1 MNRFGI
7 ALDIGTSG
15 FRAQAID
22 LVTKEVVSTAI
33 TIRHPIPGANVIDHV
48 NFAVLGGTYEA
59 HRLMID
65 AMNRLLDNLNIDL
78 QNVERIAVCGNPF
91 QLSLF
96 QNIEIRDLAYAGK
109 NMLDRLGVISPK
121 RDGEIVK
128 AKNLG
133 LSVRPDADVIIPP
146 AVSHEIG
153 ADALAML
160 LTTGVMDQAEPCLV
174 IDYGTNAEMAL
185 VLNGN
190 VYTGSAA
197 AGPALEGQQIGFGML
212 AAPGAISDARIG
224 ANGWLFSVLNDEFLS
239 QEGDVVDPVNG
250 VEKAIGKMHGKAVG
264 ITGTGLIAVIANG
277 VQSGLIV
284 PPHINTPDH
293 RLHLQDGIYITEDD
307 VSEAGKAI
315 GALRAGFLTLM
326 KEAGLW
332 TGDVRTSFMSG
343 ASGLYV
349 DAAKAQIIGLVP
361 PECDRIIQLG
371 NTSLTLAKELV
382 LCPEK
387 FDELRSFAKELK
399 ASHCMFA
406 TSETFKNIYSIELS
420 LWYYSMPM
428 SAYSE
433 MLAIYKLPPLPTAGQ
448 QVTIERRMSRDIPDL
463 GVNGIVILN
472 DIGVSL
478 VSDLTGCVQCGKCTS
493 ECPERALTI
502 NDAGGLL
509 TAVIRS
515 ELCAGTACRRCEQV
529 CPSQAMSFNNI
540 RAARTEF
547 FS

>member
-1 MNRFGI
+1 MSGFGI

-22 LVTKEVVSTAI
+22 LDTNEVISTAI

-48 NFAVLGGTYEA
+48 NFAVLSGKDETHY
-59 HRLMID
+59 LMID
-65 AMNRLLDNLNIDL
+65 AMNRLFEKLNIDL
-78 QNVERIAVCGNPF
+78 QKVERMAVCGNPF

-96 QNIEIRDLAYAGK
+96 QNIEIRDLAYAGN
-109 NMLDRLGVISPK
+109 NMLDRLGVVSPK
-121 RDGEIVK
+121 RDGEIVL
-128 AKNLG
+128 ARELG
-133 LSVRPDADVIIPP
+133 LNIRPDAEVIIPP

-160 LTTGVMDQAEPCLV
+160 LTTGVMDEGAPCLV

-185 VLNGN
+185 VVNGN

-197 AGPALEGQQIGFGML
+197 AGPALEGQQIEMGML
-212 AAPGAISDARIG
+212 AAPGAISDVNIG
-224 ANGWLFSVLNDEFLS
+224 ANGWLCSVLDEGFLS
-239 QEGDVVDPVNG
+239 QEGDVIDPRDGTEV
-250 VEKAIGKMHGKAVG
+250 VIGKMHGLASG
-264 ITGTGLIAVIANG
+264 ITGTGLIAVIASG
-277 VQSGLIV
+277 IKAGLIF

-293 RLHLQDGIYITEDD
+293 RLHLQDGVYVTEND

-332 TGDVRTSFMSG
+332 TGDVKTSFMSG

-349 DAAKAQIIGLVP
+349 DAAKAQSIGLVP
-361 PECDRIIQLG
+361 PESKHIIQLG
-371 NTSLTLAKELV
+371 NTSLMLAKELV
-382 LCPEK
+382 LRPDR

-420 LWYYSMPM
+420 LWYYSMPI

-433 MLAIYKLPPLPTAGQ
+433 MLAIYKLPPLPTVDQ
-448 QVTIERRMSRDIPDL
+448 HVSVEKRMSRDIPDL
-463 GVNGIVILN
+463 GLNGIVILN

-478 VSDLTGCVQCGKCTS
+478 RSDLVGCVQCGKCTS
-493 ECPERALTI
+493 ECPEGALTI
-502 NDAGGLL
+502 NDAGGSL

-515 ELCAGTACRRCEQV
+515 ELCAGTACRRCEQN
-529 CPSQAMSFNNI
+529 CPSKAISFNNM
-540 RAARTEF
+540 RVDCAK
-547 FS
+547 